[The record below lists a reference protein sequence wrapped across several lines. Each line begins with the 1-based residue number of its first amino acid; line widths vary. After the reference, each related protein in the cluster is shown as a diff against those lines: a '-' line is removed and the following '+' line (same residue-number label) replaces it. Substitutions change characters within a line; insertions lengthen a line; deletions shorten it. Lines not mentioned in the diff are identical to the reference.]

1 MADSLTVL
9 THKRALATKRITPAG
24 IQPYGNGKHFAVQTL
39 PIGDVSDLA
48 SALRVLAD
56 ARRSFVIRGALRE
69 GLEAK
74 RVRRLCNSR
83 IEAGV
88 GVEAPFKAK
97 ARRWLALDLDSL
109 PAPEGIDAADVHASA
124 RFAMLTLPRELAR
137 ASCVV
142 QLTSGAGLKPGIR
155 CRIWYWLDRPVSD
168 REAKQWLRGCPVDL
182 SLYDPV
188 HPHYTAAPLFVGV
201 TDPVPERSRLITG
214 DIDMVAAPRLDPARV
229 SLRRSPSSAASLPS
243 KVAPARGGSRAERY
257 MLACVR
263 AVSNAP
269 RGQGRET
276 CMRVAVRLYGMA
288 HAGLLDRRDV
298 TARLKGAMRARGW
311 NADEDTRGDT
321 LADVSRQLQ
330 WAWEHAGPQVLDR

>member
-1 MADSLTVL
+1 M
-9 THKRALATKRITPAG
+9 
-24 IQPYGNGKHFAVQTL
+24 QTL

-56 ARRSFVIRGALRE
+56 ARRSFVIRGALRK

-88 GVEAPFKAK
+88 GVEAPFTAK

-124 RFAMLTLPRELAR
+124 RFALLTLPRELAR

-155 CRIWYWLDRPVSD
+155 CRLWYWLDRPVSD

-201 TDPVPERSRLITG
+201 TDPIPERSRLITG
-214 DIDMVAAPRLDPARV
+214 DIDMVTAPPRVDLPGPRFGVRHLQRHHPLRKQLQLAPDPAPKGTCSRA
-229 SLRRSPSSAASLPS
+229 SGPSPTRPG
-243 KVAPARGGSRAERY
+243 ARG
-257 MLACVR
+257 VR
-263 AVSNAP
+263 PA
-269 RGQGRET
+269 
-276 CMRVAVRLYGMA
+276 
-288 HAGLLDRRDV
+288 
-298 TARLKGAMRARGW
+298 
-311 NADEDTRGDT
+311 
-321 LADVSRQLQ
+321 
-330 WAWEHAGPQVLDR
+330 